1 MKRKR
6 TLLFS
11 LVSLTI
17 LSIIFGMSQYS
28 NYKRLLEEIIY
39 HEESMNNDYI
49 NELENFDGTLSSA
62 IDGEIDIIEL
72 RAHVKTVIL
81 SQDHYMVSLY
91 MNHQQEKIDI
101 MNEQYRRRLDEV
113 INLDYSKV
121 SKDQLDGIQKEFR
134 DIVEEYKKIKKDS

>member
-17 LSIIFGMSQYS
+17 LSILLGMSQYS
-28 NYKRLLEEIIY
+28 NYNRLLEEILY
-39 HEESMNNDYI
+39 HEKSMNNDYI

-91 MNHQQEKIDI
+91 MNQQQEKIDI
-101 MNEQYRRRLDEV
+101 MNDEYRRRLDEV

-134 DIVEEYKKIKKDS
+134 DIVEEYRKIEKDS